1 MGKETRDPL
10 RRLVSR
16 VVAMLPDGGIG
27 DEGPA
32 PDLDGKR
39 DTDAAYREAVLR
51 TKSQMSPGGQGT
63 TSYEPVE
70 RPPLD

>member
-1 MGKETRDPL
+1 MGNEQRNPV

-16 VVAMLPDGGIG
+16 VVAMLPNGGIG
-27 DEGPA
+27 DEGQA

-39 DTDAAYREAVLR
+39 DTDTAYREAVLR